1 MIQEEDT
8 KRDKL
13 NNYIITKDLGS
24 GLNSKVK
31 LGQDITT
38 GKNVAIKI
46 MKNDALKQESN
57 LKAMKTEYEV
67 LLQLKH
73 PNIIRLLELED
84 SGTYRKKNGKVKTGT
99 VYAALE
105 LAENGE
111 IFDYLA
117 NTGRFSEPV
126 ARYFFKKMM
135 DALNHVHNA
144 GFVHRDLKPENLLL
158 DSEFN

>member
-1 MIQEEDT
+1 LYHFFLFIVKNIIQEEDT

-99 VYAALE
+99 VYAA
-105 LAENGE
+105 
-111 IFDYLA
+111 
-117 NTGRFSEPV
+117 
-126 ARYFFKKMM
+126 
-135 DALNHVHNA
+135 
-144 GFVHRDLKPENLLL
+144 
-158 DSEFN
+158 